1 MDPRLAKYFLR
12 RLRHRA
18 EADAIDGAV
27 SVELLIE
34 RQRIVVSQRVRS
46 FGPGPVAAGRSQAE
60 IIRMLG
66 KLARSGSIS
75 RTDPHDD
82 EDVLAVAARAQKWLS
97 DQADKNARSKNRAA
111 SRRNRRSL
119 DATWLLR
126 AVRRSA
132 RPPRATEVAT
142 LLLVADA
149 IGASGMTV
157 RDVQAALGLPAPI
170 VTITGRVP
178 GFEETFIDLLCR
190 GLVLPGTVATCKGY
204 ELRRYNGF
212 RFHRSTK
219 PRWRVIAFEGERFDA
234 DALERI
240 ETQIG
245 IAADSGYPILGTA
258 EKEDGLPDHLRQAA
272 RLNLT
277 CGPITMEI
285 VHETMRAVL
294 GEVPERD
301 LDPDLAAALTLCDLA
316 LAIRPGAQAGTVLDL
331 LEDLAQHRLKSAA
344 GVTEGGGNSSDKKS
358 SRTPKRGAPGS
369 GGQRIEPAVLTGT
382 QSDRFIPRVETLTG
396 YGEAQAWALNLKDD
410 LALWRAGTLGW
421 QDMSAKLLLSGPP
434 GTGKTI
440 FARALSNTLQ
450 VPLIATSVA
459 RWMEPGYLGDV
470 LLRMSAAFAEAEAAR
485 PCILFIDELDGINK
499 RGSSGEWTTYWDSI
513 VNRLLELL
521 DGSARSDGVI
531 VVGATNNPDMIDEAL
546 LRSGRLEKHVVVPR
560 PDTEA
565 LIGILRH
572 HLKDDL
578 DAVIASAPQRPADH
592 ANADQGRSADG
603 EARSAVAGDPPETRS
618 RKHFDNNTG
627 DKPTW

>member
-1 MDPRLAKYFLR
+1 MDSRLAKYFLR

-27 SVELLIE
+27 GVDLLAE
-34 RQRIVVSQRVRS
+34 RQRTVDGQRVRS
-46 FGPGPVAAGRSQAE
+46 FGPGPVAAGRSQAK
-60 IIRMLG
+60 IIRMLE

-75 RTDPHDD
+75 RTDPDDD

-97 DQADKNARSKNRAA
+97 DQADKNARSKNGAA
-111 SRRNRRSL
+111 SRRNRRPV
-119 DATWLLR
+119 DATWLLH

-157 RDVQAALGLPAPI
+157 RDVQAALGLPSPI

-178 GFEETFIDLLCR
+178 GFEETFMDLLCR

-204 ELRRYNGF
+204 ELARYNGF
-212 RFHRSTK
+212 RFHRSTS

-234 DALERI
+234 DATGRI
-240 ETQIG
+240 ATQIG
-245 IAADSGYPILGTA
+245 IAADSCYPILGIA

-301 LDPDLAAALTLCDLA
+301 LDPDLASALTLCDLA
-316 LAIRPGAQAGTVLDL
+316 LAIRPGAAAGAVLDL
-331 LEDLAQHRLKSAA
+331 LEDLARNRLKPDA
-344 GVTEGGGNSSDKKS
+344 GGKEGGGGNSSDRKS
-358 SRTPKRGAPGS
+358 SRTPKRGTPGS

-440 FARALSNTLQ
+440 FARALCNTLQ

-499 RGSSGEWTTYWDSI
+499 RGSSGVWTTYWDSI

-531 VVGATNNPDMIDEAL
+531 VVGATNNPDMIDGAL
-546 LRSGRLEKHVVVPR
+546 LRSGRLEKHVVVAR

-572 HLKDDL
+572 HLRDDL
-578 DAVIASAPQRPADH
+578 ATVIASAPQRSADH
-592 ANADQGRSADG
+592 ANADAARSADG
-603 EARSAVAGDPPETRS
+603 EAGPTAGVPPETRS
-618 RKHFDNNTG
+618 RKHSDNNTG